1 MNFSAKIWPGI
12 SGRFRNEAGYTDVLR
27 IAIPLIFST
36 GSWAVQLFLDR
47 MFLNWYSTEA
57 LAASMPSGILNFT
70 LASLFIGTASYV
82 STFVAQYFGSGQK
95 RMVGP
100 AVWQGIYISL
110 ISGALIMLLAPYSDG
125 IFTLVGHSAGVK
137 EQESAYFR
145 ILCLGAMPL
154 VASSALAGHFSG
166 LGKTWIIM
174 IANFAATLENFVLDY
189 LLIFGNFGFPEMGIR
204 GAAVATVLSSCVTFV
219 IYAAV
224 MLLPAYNAEYNIL
237 GGWRFNPRL
246 FWRIIRFGLPSGI
259 QFFLDVAGFAMFIL
273 FVGRLGTDSLA
284 ATNIAFNI
292 NTVAFMPMIGLGIA
306 VSVLVGQYLGKNR
319 PDLAE
324 RGTYSGLHITIL
336 YMGGVALL
344 YAFAPELFIA
354 PYAAYANPTEFESV
368 ARLAGILLKFVAVY
382 CVFDAMNIIF
392 ASAVKGAGDTRFV
405 MIVTSILSTG
415 VLIVPCYLV
424 LFVFDLGIYAA
435 WSAATGY
442 VIVLGTVF
450 MVRFLGGKWKS
461 MRVIEEPPVAVV
473 ARMPEAPTC
482 HD

>member
-1 MNFSAKIWPGI
+1 
-12 SGRFRNEAGYTDVLR
+12 
-27 IAIPLIFST
+27 
-36 GSWAVQLFLDR
+36 
-47 MFLNWYSTEA
+47 
-57 LAASMPSGILNFT
+57 
-70 LASLFIGTASYV
+70 
-82 STFVAQYFGSGQK
+82 
-95 RMVGP
+95 
-100 AVWQGIYISL
+100 
-110 ISGALIMLLAPYSDG
+110 
-125 IFTLVGHSAGVK
+125 
-137 EQESAYFR
+137 
-145 ILCLGAMPL
+145 
-154 VASSALAGHFSG
+154 
-166 LGKTWIIM
+166 
-174 IANFAATLENFVLDY
+174 
-189 LLIFGNFGFPEMGIR
+189 
-204 GAAVATVLSSCVTFV
+204 
-219 IYAAV
+219 
-224 MLLPAYNAEYNIL
+224 
-237 GGWRFNPRL
+237 
-246 FWRIIRFGLPSGI
+246 
-259 QFFLDVAGFAMFIL
+259 
-273 FVGRLGTDSLA
+273 
-284 ATNIAFNI
+284 
-292 NTVAFMPMIGLGIA
+292 MPMIGLGIA